1 MHEKDMRLSL
11 LYDYYSELLSAKQR
25 QVFELYYNED
35 LSLSEISE
43 QLDITRQG
51 VRDICHRAEEELCRY
66 EERLAL
72 VARFQQIQ
80 AASACLRALLSEVDS
95 TVRTGAEEALT
106 QIDAAL

>member
-51 VRDICHRAEEELCRY
+51 VRDICHRA
-66 EERLAL
+66 
-72 VARFQQIQ
+72 
-80 AASACLRALLSEVDS
+80 
-95 TVRTGAEEALT
+95 
-106 QIDAAL
+106 